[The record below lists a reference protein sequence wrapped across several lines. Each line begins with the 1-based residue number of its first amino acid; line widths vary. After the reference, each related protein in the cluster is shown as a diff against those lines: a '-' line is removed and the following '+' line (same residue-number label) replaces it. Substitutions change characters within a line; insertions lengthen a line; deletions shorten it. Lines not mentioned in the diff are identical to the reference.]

1 MGAVI
6 AGEISA
12 HQRRRDHIGDD
23 WKLSGGTGGGLM
35 EKRKLGFAVT
45 GSFCTWAKAIPAM
58 EKLTEKWDVFP
69 IFSPASYAT
78 DSRFGKAADWL
89 EKVETICGRPVW
101 HTLQEVEPI
110 GPKKLVDIM
119 VVAPCTG
126 NTLGKLANGIT
137 DTCVICKTA
146 WIF

>member
-1 MGAVI
+1 
-6 AGEISA
+6 
-12 HQRRRDHIGDD
+12 
-23 WKLSGGTGGGLM
+23 M